1 MIYLATVKNGTS
13 RYDLKDYMAH
23 TVAPKY
29 FKGLDNMND
38 LNIGLFG
45 YITDILSD
53 TTNDTYFTIAT
64 MYKEAFPQLAELPE
78 SIYNHALIYQL
89 SNIFATP
96 AGTVD
101 GSYS

>member
-13 RYDLKDYMAH
+13 RYDLKEYMAN

-53 TTNDTYFTIAT
+53 TTNDTYFTIA
-64 MYKEAFPQLAELPE
+64 
-78 SIYNHALIYQL
+78 
-89 SNIFATP
+89 
-96 AGTVD
+96 
-101 GSYS
+101 SYIVIIS